1 MGGGGAGGRMRWGGR
16 KGGGGGTVGG
26 GADAAILALWPA
38 DLHSMGMQTLRQCAD
53 FLGGKFCNSFARA
66 NFPVQKFNILPTN

>member
-1 MGGGGAGGRMRWGGR
+1 MSHS
-16 KGGGGGTVGG
+16 GGGGGTVGG

-38 DLHSMGMQTLRQCAD
+38 DLLSMGMQKLRQCAD

-66 NFPVQKFNILPTN
+66 NFPVQKFNILSRGVEKILTNY